1 MRHEPTGRVSAR
13 TARLHPGLRLRP
25 GKLAWLA
32 MGWPR
37 AGTAAAVPNAGEIA
51 RRVEALLGDTAFRS
65 QASARGQELVDG
77 QGALRVA
84 ELLA

>member
-1 MRHEPTGRVSAR
+1 MGVPQMIVTIAANQAPIAASIHAADIGIHAG
-13 TARLHPGLRLRP
+13 AHPG
-25 GKLAWLA
+25 
-32 MGWPR
+32 
-37 AGTAAAVPNAGEIA
+37 VSAGEIA